1 MLPNKSILL
10 TFDVEDWFQV
20 ENLKDCIPFTSWP
33 ECELRVE
40 NNTKRLLDSLDSVL
54 CGNDDS
60 RGSACKPPRAT
71 FFVLGWIAKRL
82 PKLVKEIAARGHEV
96 ASHGFYHNL
105 SYQCSANDL
114 RNDLSD
120 SKKILEDITG
130 LPVYGYRAPSF
141 SITQE
146 TLEIIAECG
155 YTYDSSYNSFAGN
168 SRYGRIDFVRSGE
181 SIAGLVLPSLYELP
195 ISNLKAGNCTIP
207 MGGGGY
213 FRLMPIW
220 LFKRAV
226 RSIIEKQGAYMFYM
240 HPWEIDPGQPR
251 VRGLPFFYRFRHY
264 LNLHST
270 ASKLEDL
277 IRSISDCQF
286 LTCRSYIDHLPASK
300 GAIGF

>member
-1 MLPNKSILL
+1 LLPNKSILL

-20 ENLKDCIPFTSWP
+20 ENLKASIPFTSWP
-33 ECELRVE
+33 ECESRVE

-54 CGNDDS
+54 CGNGDS
-60 RGSACKPPRAT
+60 PDSACKPPRAT
-71 FFVLGWIAKRL
+71 FFVLGWIANRL
-82 PKLVKEIAARGHEV
+82 PKLVQEIAARGHEV
-96 ASHGFYHNL
+96 ASHGYYHNL
-105 SYQCSANDL
+105 SYHCSANEL

-120 SKKILEDITG
+120 SKKILEDIIG
-130 LPVYGYRAPSF
+130 LPVLGYRSPSF
-141 SITQE
+141 SIAQE
-146 TLEIIAECG
+146 TLKIIAECG
-155 YTYDSSYNSFAGN
+155 YTYDSSYNSFGGN
-168 SRYGRIDFVRSGE
+168 SRYGRIDFVRSGK

-195 ISNLKAGNCTIP
+195 ISNLRVGNYTIP

-213 FRLMPIW
+213 FRLMPIR

-251 VRGLPFFYRFRHY
+251 VKGLPFFYRFRHY

-277 IRSISDCQF
+277 IRSIGDCRF